1 MNMTFINTMIVELG
15 MLTPVVVA
23 IVLIIKGFKCLL
35 RSEMVRIYYKC
46 KDSQTIRQYEYENF
60 EHLHKAYKALKG
72 NSFIDKIW
80 KEVQDWDVVS

>member
-1 MNMTFINTMIVELG
+1 MDLTVINTLIIELG
-15 MLTPVVVA
+15 MLVPLIVA

-46 KDSQTIRQYEYENF
+46 KDNRTIRQYEFENF

-72 NSFIDKIW
+72 NSFIDKVW
-80 KEVQDWDVVS
+80 NEVQTWKIDS